1 MAYKGWCAEQSPRW
15 SRYAMTVHTQ
25 FADANGIKIAYE
37 TFGDRADPPVLM
49 VMGLGTQMIA
59 WPDELCQTIADRGNY
74 VIRFDN
80 RDVGLSTHLDD
91 LPVPRL
97 GDLLLGR
104 AVPPYTIDDMAD
116 DAVGLL
122 DALGIDSAHVVGASM
137 GGFISQTIAIRH
149 QARVRSLTLIMTST
163 GSRLVGYPKVAL
175 LRTLQRRRRRVD
187 RHGAVEA
194 TIETFRVIGSQGYAL
209 DEEYLRDLAGRS
221 YDRAYNPRGYFRQLA
236 ASIRQPNRTRLLRN
250 ITVPAV
256 VIHGLNDP
264 LVHSSGGR
272 AVARAIPRARFVG
285 FNGMGHD
292 LPRALWPQ
300 FADEICDLVRQA
312 ESER

>member
-1 MAYKGWCAEQSPRW
+1 
-15 SRYAMTVHTQ
+15 MTVHTQ

-122 DALGIDSAHVVGASM
+122 DALGIDSAHVVG
-137 GGFISQTIAIRH
+137 
-149 QARVRSLTLIMTST
+149 
-163 GSRLVGYPKVAL
+163 
-175 LRTLQRRRRRVD
+175 
-187 RHGAVEA
+187 
-194 TIETFRVIGSQGYAL
+194 
-209 DEEYLRDLAGRS
+209 
-221 YDRAYNPRGYFRQLA
+221 
-236 ASIRQPNRTRLLRN
+236 
-250 ITVPAV
+250 
-256 VIHGLNDP
+256 
-264 LVHSSGGR
+264 
-272 AVARAIPRARFVG
+272 
-285 FNGMGHD
+285 
-292 LPRALWPQ
+292 
-300 FADEICDLVRQA
+300 
-312 ESER
+312 